1 MGSEP
6 APTQGES
13 QQVCEAYQTLLL
25 HIPVSKSEVKKEKK
39 KLRR

>member
-6 APTQGES
+6 ALTQGES

-25 HIPVSKSEVKKEKK
+25 HIPASIFEVKKKK